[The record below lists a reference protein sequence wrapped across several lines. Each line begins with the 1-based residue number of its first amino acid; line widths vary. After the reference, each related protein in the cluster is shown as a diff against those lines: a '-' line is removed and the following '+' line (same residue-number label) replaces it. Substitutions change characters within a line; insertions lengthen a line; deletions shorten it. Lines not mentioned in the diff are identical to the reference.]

1 MPHGRTGIGTY
12 TWHVVRR
19 LPAIDPGTT
28 FVAWYLDIRG
38 ALGIERRRRLFDDVR
53 APNLV
58 DRRIP
63 FPASWFEDLS
73 LRFDVPKIEWTERF
87 DVLFAPNFVP
97 PPNRTRRLVLTVHDL
112 AFRRFPQTAPLA
124 TERWRSRLASA
135 IARAELVIVPSE
147 HTLHDLVEL
156 YGVDERRV
164 TVIPLGVDGETVR
177 RAPTEA
183 VERVRRRYA
192 IDGPYVLSLTG
203 IEPRKNIPALIR
215 AYASMPDDGRPL
227 LCLVGPVAPWTQA
240 GWELVRPVLDALPER
255 IRERIVV
262 TGFVSEREKVAL
274 LSGAEALLYPS
285 LYEGFG
291 LPVVEAMACGTP
303 VLTSNVSA
311 LAETAGDAALL
322 VDPHTPE
329 AIAEGMSRLLGD
341 GVLRDTLRA
350 RGLARA
356 AMFTWDETARRTAE
370 VLRRASA

>member
-1 MPHGRTGIGTY
+1 
-12 TWHVVRR
+12 
-19 LPAIDPGTT
+19 
-28 FVAWYLDIRG
+28 
-38 ALGIERRRRLFDDVR
+38 
-53 APNLV
+53 
-58 DRRIP
+58 
-63 FPASWFEDLS
+63 
-73 LRFDVPKIEWTERF
+73 
-87 DVLFAPNFVP
+87 
-97 PPNRTRRLVLTVHDL
+97 
-112 AFRRFPQTAPLA
+112 
-124 TERWRSRLASA
+124 
-135 IARAELVIVPSE
+135 
-147 HTLHDLVEL
+147 
-156 YGVDERRV
+156 
-164 TVIPLGVDGETVR
+164 VDGETVR

-215 AYASMPDDGRPL
+215 AYASTPDDGRPL
-227 LCLVGPVAPWTQA
+227 LCLVGPVAPWNQA

-311 LAETAGDAALL
+311 LAETAGDAAVL

-356 AMFTWDETARRTAE
+356 ATFTWDETARRTAE